1 MNCSWDAVMAW
12 KIQSGVDSRT
22 ISRLFR
28 ATEAEPAW
36 WWLPTCITA
45 TSLPGKNVTPPLPEE
60 GPGAAHVWGES
71 QREEEKQGVRRNL
84 HLCEKKTKNRA
95 KQINPNC
102 SSQDRS
108 PHLKMSQ
115 RCDGGETRDRRT
127 TTLSGEKDVFDV
139 IIISRKGWVSLNIR
153 GIMRLG
159 LWMLAF
165 SFSF

>member
-1 MNCSWDAVMAW
+1 MFWIALETPSWPGRYNLWLTLARFHVF
-12 KIQSGVDSRT
+12 SGQPRQNRRGGGCLHALQQHLCQVRT
-22 ISRLFR
+22 EPRLHLR
-28 ATEAEPAW
+28 RVEVQHMCEV
-36 WWLPTCITA
+36 
-45 TSLPGKNVTPPLPEE
+45 KVKE
-60 GPGAAHVWGES
+60 
-71 QREEEKQGVRRNL
+71 RRRNREWDET
-84 HLCEKKTKNRA
+84 CTCVKKKQKNRA
-95 KQINPNC
+95 KHINPNC

-159 LWMLAF
+159 L
-165 SFSF
+165 